1 MRRSM
6 EGHPVSYLGT
16 MTMRSAL
23 PGLGGSS
30 LGGAAIPV
38 RMTSCD
44 TTVSVV
50 SVTAVAEMFI
60 PSLRPQAS
68 VSRPLTMNRC
78 PLGMLK
84 DWFVTSSKD
93 RMTEFGGLTRQTL
106 PVTLLTVVII
116 LGVVVVIVV
125 RCSFIPG
132 LRS

>member
-1 MRRSM
+1 MMSRVV
-6 EGHPVSYLGT
+6 PC
-16 MTMRSAL
+16 
-23 PGLGGSS
+23 LGGSGF
-30 LGGAAIPV
+30 GGAIVPV
-38 RMTSCD
+38 RFTSCD
-44 TTVSVV
+44 TTVSGV

-84 DWFVTSSKD
+84 DWFVPSSKD